1 MTTVVIENK
10 SASGTSAAFT
20 DSSFVE
26 NEVTQESQASLN
38 SENGEG
44 LKSGKIKSETMTQN
58 NASIE
63 EINEN
68 LLNLHP
74 GELTELLANPIP
86 YETSVI
92 LYIMSA
98 YTINNFKPSAGPKSC
113 SFSELCK
120 YIDGIIPL
128 QGDVK
133 SDCFEKADCLRTPD
147 FVLDV
152 KIIDAPNLKSKKL
165 SKSSRLFCKLWMD
178 NDPKSIKVTKEVDLK
193 DNPVWNAH
201 YRLDANNLKG
211 NSLFIEILGNNGPD
225 ERYKTNFED
234 SPETVREYREEKD
247 GILIGRGEVKISDVN
262 CEGIDTWVPIKS
274 LKTGRIKGNL
284 HVTLKIGVS
293 QNYGGICALKRHLL
307 LIRICLENSLK
318 NNNDDQ
324 ITKWEQVVSSVA
336 STLIFLHSTV
346 ESIPICED
354 RISWFIM
361 FSEVARRNCKIS
373 FQFLYDLLFGCEKN
387 ISHLSRTQYK
397 IERSLKE
404 MYRMETIVLNKRC
417 IHFIGSLRTFD
428 LVENKNHRHE
438 FEHSLKIIQVSSQL
452 LRLQNDPVGIFKFVI
467 PQFLRIIMKQIPEDP
482 KSKAKYLIKLIEKLK
497 GFLNTADSIFGRVYP
512 ELLYTSIVHEDLDIF
527 FNKILKSSI
536 SEIIF
541 FLLNSKDEDDELRE
555 DSLRLFGESK
565 NLIFYISK
573 SMKDQTFEK
582 KFQYLC
588 DWFSTEVIERW
599 FEWNKDS
606 AIRKIKMALCF
617 DDMIGISTFDL
628 GFRTEKISSSA
639 KVVPDIL
646 NNCLIELWKMISS
659 SQSSYCNT
667 FFVNSLH
674 ECCIE
679 YASKIMKLNSSEM
692 SSTSKYKDSKMRLYV
707 VVNDLNYLSSFID
720 RTISDTIK
728 TLPSN
733 APDSK
738 VFLLDECQKVCA
750 IICETHVLV
759 AEKHIKK
766 VAEAGNKLKQKL
778 ALKKYID
785 FMNKVL
791 WKKADRYMKFDTFRI
806 FSLEFWNRMLNAIQN
821 NVKLYEMERND
832 AAVTDSKRDRNKSK
846 LIFSGLLEILKET
859 KKLCSNVDRVN
870 QIQDLWSEELT
881 ELERSILS
889 SA

>member
-1 MTTVVIENK
+1 MVIENT
-10 SASGTSAAFT
+10 SASGTSTTFT
-20 DSSFVE
+20 DNRFVG
-26 NEVTQESQASLN
+26 NEAVQEESQASLD
-38 SENGEG
+38 SETGEEG
-44 LKSGKIKSETMTQN
+44 LQCGKLTSEIMTQN
-58 NASIE
+58 NASVE

-68 LLNLHP
+68 FLNLHP

-113 SFSELCK
+113 SYPELYE
-120 YIDGIIPL
+120 YIDEIIPL
-128 QGDVK
+128 KEDVK
-133 SDCFEKADCLRTPD
+133 SDCFEKADCLRSPD

-152 KIIDAPNLKSKKL
+152 KIIEALNLKSKKL
-165 SKSSRLFCKLWMD
+165 SKSSRLFCKLWMG
-178 NDPKSIKVTKEVDLK
+178 NYPKSIKVTKAVDLK
-193 DNPVWNAH
+193 DNPVWNAR

-211 NSLFIEILGNNGPD
+211 NALLIEILKNNGPD
-225 ERYKTNFED
+225 ERDKTRWEN
-234 SPETVREYREEKD
+234 SPGTVRECGED
-247 GILIGRGEVKISDVN
+247 QDSIMIGRGEIKIAEVP

-274 LKTGRIKGNL
+274 FKTGRIKGNL

-293 QNYGGICALKRHLL
+293 QHYGGICALKRHLL

-318 NNNDDQ
+318 NNNNDQ

-361 FSEVARRNCKIS
+361 FNQVARRNCKIS

-387 ISHLSRTQYK
+387 ISQLSRTQYK
-397 IERSLKE
+397 IDRPLKE
-404 MYRMETIVLNKRC
+404 MYHMETIVLNKRC

-428 LVENKNHRHE
+428 LVDNKNHRHE

-452 LRLQNDPVGIFKFVI
+452 LKLRNDSVDIFKFVI

-512 ELLYTSIVHEDLDIF
+512 ELLYTSIVREDLDIF
-527 FNKILKSSI
+527 FNEILKSSI
-536 SEIIF
+536 REIIYC
-541 FLLNSKDEDDELRE
+541 LLNSKDEEDELRE

-588 DWFSTEVIERW
+588 EWFSTEVIESW
-599 FEWNKDS
+599 FESNRDS

-628 GFRTEKISSSA
+628 GFRKEKISSSA

-659 SQSSYCNT
+659 SQSSYYNKL
-667 FFVNSLH
+667 FINSLH
-674 ECCIE
+674 ECCVE
-679 YASKIMKLNSSEM
+679 YASKILKLNSSEM
-692 SSTSKYKDSKMRLYV
+692 SSAGKYKDSKMRLYV
-707 VVNDLNYLSSFID
+707 AVNDLNYLSSFID
-720 RTISDTIK
+720 QTISDTIK

-738 VFLLDECQKVCA
+738 AFLLDECQKVCA
-750 IICETHVLV
+750 VICEAHVII
-759 AEKHIKK
+759 AEKYIRK

-791 WKKADRYMKFDTFRI
+791 WRKADRYMTFDAFRI

-832 AAVTDSKRDRNKSK
+832 AALNDSKRDRNKSK
-846 LIFSGLLEILKET
+846 LIFNGLLEILKET
-859 KKLCSNVDRVN
+859 KKLCSNVDRMN

-881 ELERSILS
+881 ELEKNILS